1 VSHLPPYVP
10 DHQRLRE
17 LAERV
22 PGLHPDDVIAA
33 ALLRA
38 VAAELTAQLRLNL
51 DSFGISEGRLRV
63 LGHILYVG
71 GPATHSQL
79 ALAAEVTKGTV
90 TGLVD
95 GLERD
100 KLVRRFPSA
109 EDRRVSLIDLT
120 PAGRRLLD
128 KILPGHLRRL
138 SELMRGLSPAE
149 QKTLTRL
156 LGKVR
161 SGLNAPLGADG
172 RAPRE
177 KA

>member
-1 VSHLPPYVP
+1 MSHLPPYVP
-10 DHQRLRE
+10 DYQRLRE
-17 LAERV
+17 LAESV
-22 PGLHPDDVIAA
+22 PGLDPDDVTAA

-38 VAAELTAQLRLNL
+38 VAAEVSAQLQLSL

-63 LGHILYVG
+63 LGYVLYVG
-71 GPATHSQL
+71 APATHSQL
-79 ALAAEVTKGTV
+79 AEAAMVTKGTV

-95 GLERD
+95 GLERE

-128 KILPGHLRRL
+128 EILPGHLRRL
-138 SELMRGLSPAE
+138 SELMRGVSPAE
-149 QKTLTRL
+149 RKTLTRL
-156 LGKVR
+156 LEKVR
-161 SGLNAPLGADG
+161 CGLNAPRGAAG

-177 KA
+177 RA